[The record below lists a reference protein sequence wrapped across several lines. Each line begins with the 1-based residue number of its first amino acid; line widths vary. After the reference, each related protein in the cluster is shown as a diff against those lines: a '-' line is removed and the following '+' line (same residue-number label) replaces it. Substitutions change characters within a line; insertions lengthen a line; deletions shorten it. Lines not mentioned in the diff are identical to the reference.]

1 MPTTENKTQEAMNTQ
16 TGHSGVSMTEKTWCT
31 NTKTAMTTETHFMI
45 THIITSHNYV
55 GIKMQRL

>member
-1 MPTTENKTQEAMNTQ
+1 MNTH
-16 TGHSGVSMTEKTWCT
+16 TGHSGVSMTEKTWFT
-31 NTKTAMTTETHFMI
+31 NTQNSNEAETHFMI